1 MIDNELGLWLV
12 FKCCIYNFR
21 ELKSEIGAK
30 GYRFFSEGDTEVILK
45 SYHTWGPNC
54 VRKFKG
60 MFAFAVWERDSGRV
74 VLARDRLGIKPLYYT
89 EGGAI
94 EAMSKPIVSHDS
106 VAFFLLSAEVAQ
118 RVKVVQT
125 GQGADEVSGGYSWS
139 PSFLAADDATEQ
151 YQGAYFDWSHVDL
164 ARLMSPEFVR
174 KISASG
180 LSRISLHRPSA
191 STAVD
196 KALQIDTEIM
206 LVDDPVKRVDSMTMA
221 HGLEARVPFL
231 DHEVVELAARIP
243 ANLKVRGDGKYI
255 LREAAR
261 KFVPAEVIDRS
272 KGYLPVPSLRY
283 LRGPSCPASRKS

>member
-1 MIDNELGLWLV
+1 VL
-12 FKCCIYNFR
+12 FR
-21 ELKSEIGAK
+21 
-30 GYRFFSEGDTEVILK
+30 
-45 SYHTWGPNC
+45 
-54 VRKFKG
+54 
-60 MFAFAVWERDSGRV
+60 
-74 VLARDRLGIKPLYYT
+74 
-89 EGGAI
+89 
-94 EAMSKPIVSHDS
+94 SHDS

-118 RVKVVQT
+118 RVKAVQT
-125 GQGADEVSGGYSWS
+125 GQGADEAFGGYNWS
-139 PSFLAADDATEQ
+139 PSFLAANDATEQ
-151 YQGAYFDWSHVDL
+151 YQRAYFDWSHVDL

-206 LVDDPVKRVDSMTMA
+206 LIDDPVKRVDSMTTA
-221 HGLEARVPFL
+221 HGLEGRVPSL

-272 KGYLPVPSLRY
+272 KGYFPVPSLRY
-283 LRGPSCPASRKS
+283 LRGPFLSGVKEILRSKRARKRALYRTEFIEHMLKNPEAEMSPKGHSRLWQAALLETWLQAHAI